1 VSLIGAVLCVAVMF
15 LIQWYTALA
24 TFVIVGVL
32 YFYIS
37 YRKPEANWGSSTQ
50 AQQFVLTLKNLQSL
64 NDVPDHVKNYRP
76 KVLVFSGIPAH
87 RQPLVDFANLITKK
101 LSLLITAHVETEAVS
116 NKQLNGLKSGV
127 EMWLKD
133 HGIKAFFT
141 ASHDKN
147 FSDGAISCMNLAGL
161 GKLTP
166 NMVLMGFKSDWQSDP
181 DGMEDYINV
190 VHHAFDINM
199 AMGILRLNSGCDFSG
214 VIGREEQIFIGNDS
228 TKGGRDEEN
237 SADDKDDKEV
247 VTTAGLVVEKTAGKK
262 ASVAVYHGL
271 DGAPLSKSVVAD
283 ITQFQAKKRKGTIDV
298 WWLYDDGGL
307 TLLLPYILTTRSQ
320 FSDCSLRVFT
330 LANRRDELDRETRN
344 MISLL
349 AKFRIDYSDVTVIPD
364 VTKKAKETTK
374 TEFNEMMDG
383 LDANSKPSEA
393 EMAAN
398 KEKTNRHLRL
408 SELLREHSAGSEMV
422 IMTLPM
428 PRRGATPPAL
438 YLSWLDIMT
447 RKMPP
452 FLLLRGNQTSVLTF
466 YS

>member
-1 VSLIGAVLCVAVMF
+1 
-15 LIQWYTALA
+15 LA
-24 TFVIVGVL
+24 
-32 YFYIS
+32 
-37 YRKPEANWGSSTQ
+37 
-50 AQQFVLTLKNLQSL
+50 
-64 NDVPDHVKNYRP
+64 
-76 KVLVFSGIPAH
+76 
-87 RQPLVDFANLITKK
+87 
-101 LSLLITAHVETEAVS
+101 
-116 NKQLNGLKSGV
+116 
-127 EMWLKD
+127 
-133 HGIKAFFT
+133 
-141 ASHDKN
+141 
-147 FSDGAISCMNLAGL
+147 
-161 GKLTP
+161 
-166 NMVLMGFKSDWQSDP
+166 
-181 DGMEDYINV
+181 
-190 VHHAFDINM
+190 
-199 AMGILRLNSGCDFSG
+199 
-214 VIGREEQIFIGNDS
+214 
-228 TKGGRDEEN
+228 
-237 SADDKDDKEV
+237 
-247 VTTAGLVVEKTAGKK
+247 
-262 ASVAVYHGL
+262 
-271 DGAPLSKSVVAD
+271 KSVVAD

-364 VTKKAKETTK
+364 VTKKAKDTTK
-374 TEFNEMMDG
+374 AEFTEMMNG
-383 LDANSKPSEA
+383 LDASNKPSEA
-393 EMAAN
+393 EIAAN